1 MKSFRE
7 RSPVIVGIV
16 SILLLGIGVGF
27 AFSLNKFEG
36 LRGVYSISADLKDA
50 AGVQPGNEVRVAG
63 VRVGQVTAVALTP
76 DSARIKMEIQ
86 DHIELPEDTR
96 LEVKLKTLLGQKF
109 IDLQLP
115 RSVLAARAAGSDA
128 PLAQGGGLLEPGDV
142 IPMSHTRIPFDIYQA
157 ANQGTDVLARLD
169 KDALKDL
176 LNVLAGT
183 VEKSEQE
190 LRRALVSVS
199 DLGEVLGP
207 KSAEIGRLLRNLN
220 KVSGTLALS
229 GEDLA
234 GILDNS
240 AEVLGVL
247 AERRETISTLLAA
260 TNDLGKNLGTLVQV
274 ARGSIEAGVTD
285 LNSLLIAA
293 ESELETLEIAL
304 QELPVSQKL
313 FAQSGQ
319 FGRFIEGNTCAV
331 TSEDTCV
338 ADGSPEDPGL
348 PVHGTQP
355 GARPDRRVH
364 R

>member
-1 MKSFRE
+1 MRSFRE
-7 RSPVIVGIV
+7 RSPVLVGLTSLV
-16 SILLLGIGVGF
+16 LLGIGVGF

-36 LRGVYSISADLKDA
+36 LRGVYSISADLRDA

-63 VRVGQVTAVALTP
+63 VRVGQVTRVELTTKA
-76 DSARIKMEIQ
+76 ARVKMEIQ
-86 DHIELPEDTR
+86 DYIELPADTR

-115 RSVLAARAAGSDA
+115 RSVLAARAGGSSA
-128 PLAQGGGLLEPGDV
+128 PLAQAGGLLEPGDV
-142 IPMSHTRIPFDIYQA
+142 IPMSHTKIPFDIYQA
-157 ANQGTDVLARLD
+157 ANEGTEVLAQID
-169 KDALKDL
+169 KDALRDL

-183 VEKSEQE
+183 LEQAGPE
-190 LRRALVSVS
+190 LRRALVGLS
-199 DLGEVLGP
+199 DLGDVLGP
-207 KSAEIGRLLRNLN
+207 KSAQISRLLRNLN

-229 GEDLA
+229 GTDLE

-260 TNDLGKNLGTLVQV
+260 TNDLGRNLGTLVQV
-274 ARGSIEAGVTD
+274 ARGSIEVGVRD

-293 ESELETLEIAL
+293 ESELDTIELALE
-304 QELPVSQKL
+304 ELPIAQKL

-338 ADGSPEDPGL
+338 PDGTPQHPGL

-355 GARPDRRVH
+355 GHEDPRVH
-364 R
+364 E